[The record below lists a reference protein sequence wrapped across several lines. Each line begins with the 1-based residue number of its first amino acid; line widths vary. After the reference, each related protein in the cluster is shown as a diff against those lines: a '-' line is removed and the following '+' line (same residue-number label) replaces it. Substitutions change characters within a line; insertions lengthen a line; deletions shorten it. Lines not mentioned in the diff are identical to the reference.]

1 MRVVENM
8 AYNYSALQEEDNY
21 EDYEDYELINGKQY
35 GKIDYEIIGGE
46 KIYMAAAAPN
56 ISHGIIVMRLGTIFN
71 NYIDENNIDAFV
83 LADNAD
89 IYLSD
94 ESHVKPDVSIII
106 RKPSAINKE
115 KVIKGAP
122 DLVVEVL
129 SESTK
134 KYDIG
139 GKKDDYEKYGVKE
152 YWIVDPE
159 NRSIKVYHNIEGKFT
174 ASDEYK
180 INSDKTKIKV
190 SIFEDLSV
198 DVCNVFKWWL
208 N

>member
-1 MRVVENM
+1 MENI
-8 AYNYSALQEEDNY
+8 AYDYSAEMQDEENY
-21 EDYEDYELINGKQY
+21 EDYEDYEFFNGKQH

-46 KIYMAAAAPN
+46 KVYMAAAAPN

-71 NYIDENNIDAFV
+71 NYIDENNVDAFV

-94 ESHVKPDVSIII
+94 KSHVKPDVSIII
-106 RKPSAINKE
+106 RKPNAINQE

-139 GKKDDYEKYGVKE
+139 AKKDDYEKYGVKE
-152 YWIVDPE
+152 YWIVDPSD
-159 NRSIKVYHNIEGKFT
+159 RSIKVYHNVDGKFNL
-174 ASDEYK
+174 SGEYQV
-180 INSDKTKIKV
+180 NGDKTEIKV
-190 SIFEDLSV
+190 SIFDDLIV
-198 DVCNVFKWWL
+198 NIRKVFKWWL
-208 N
+208 D

>member
-1 MRVVENM
+1 MENI
-8 AYNYSALQEEDNY
+8 AYSYSALQEEDNY
-21 EDYEDYELINGKQY
+21 EDYEDYEFFNGKQH

-46 KIYMAAAAPN
+46 KVYMAAVAPN
-56 ISHGIIVMRLGTIFN
+56 ISHGIIVSRINTIFN
-71 NYIDENNIDAFV
+71 VYIDENDIDAFV

-89 IYLSD
+89 VYLSD
-94 ESHVKPDVSIII
+94 KSHVKPDVSVII
-106 RKPSAINKE
+106 RKPNAINTE

-159 NRSIKVYHNIEGKFT
+159 NRSIKVYQLINGKFEL
-174 ASDEYK
+174 SGDYK
-180 INSDKTKIKV
+180 LHSDKTKIKV
-190 SIFEDLSV
+190 SLFDNLIVDLN
-198 DVCNVFKWWL
+198 NVFKWWL

>member
-1 MRVVENM
+1 MENV
-8 AYNYSALQEEDNY
+8 AYDYPSIQEEENY

-46 KIYMAAAAPN
+46 KIYMSADAPN
-56 ISHGIIVMRLGTIFN
+56 ISHGIIVSRLNTIFN
-71 NYIDENNIDAFV
+71 VYIDEHDIDAFV

-94 ESHVKPDVSIII
+94 ESHVKPDVSIVI

-115 KVIKGAP
+115 KVIKGSP

-134 KYDIG
+134 KYDLG

-159 NRSIKVYHNIEGKFT
+159 KKSIKVYHLIEGKFKI
-174 ASDEYK
+174 SDEYQV
-180 INSDKTKIKV
+180 NGDKTEIKV
-190 SIFEDLSV
+190 SIFDDLIV
-198 DVCNVFKWWL
+198 DIRKVFKWWL

>member
-1 MRVVENM
+1 MENI
-8 AYNYSALQEEDNY
+8 AYSYSALQEEDNY
-21 EDYEDYELINGKQY
+21 EDYEDYEFFNGKQH

-46 KIYMAAAAPN
+46 KVYMAAAAPN
-56 ISHGIIVMRLGTIFN
+56 ISHGIIVVRLSVMFT
-71 NYIDENNIDAFV
+71 NYIEKNNIDAFV

-89 IYLSD
+89 VYLSD
-94 ESHVKPDVSIII
+94 ESHVKPDVSVIV
-106 RKPSAINKE
+106 RKPNAINQE

-159 NRSIKVYHNIEGKFT
+159 DRSIKVYQLINEKFEL
-174 ASDEYK
+174 SGDYK
-180 INSDKTKIKV
+180 LHSDKTKIKI
-190 SIFEDLSV
+190 SIFDNLIVDLH
-198 DVCNVFKWWL
+198 NVFKWWL

>member
-1 MRVVENM
+1 MENT
-8 AYNYSALQEEDNY
+8 AY
-21 EDYEDYELINGKQY
+21 DYIPLGRELIG
-35 GKIDYEIIGGE
+35 GEWVGEVDYEIIGGE
-46 KIYMAAAAPN
+46 KVYMAPAPN
-56 ISHGIIVMRLGTIFN
+56 ISHGIIVVRICSAFVDYIEKN
-71 NYIDENNIDAFV
+71 NLDAFA

-89 IYLSD
+89 VYLAD
-94 ESHVKPDVSIII
+94 GSHFRPDVSVII

-115 KVIKGAP
+115 KHIEGAP

-134 KYDIG
+134 KNDVG
-139 GKKDDYEKYGVKE
+139 KKKDDYEKYGVKE

-159 NRSIKVYHNIEGKFT
+159 NRSVRVYHNVEGKFT

-180 INSDKTKIKV
+180 INSDKTEIKV
-190 SIFEDLSV
+190 SIFEDLVV
-198 DVCNVFKWWL
+198 DIRNIFKWWL